1 MTSTTQNNK
10 GIPLFLLFI
19 SMCEFSAIAQS
30 CWHHISRGTI
40 SNHSILFIWQ
50 SWSFVKCDLVLLIHI
65 GWHQIWIIF
74 LMDWYSYLLF
84 NETNQLFDLCATQWC
99 HRLSSMICD
108 SFFFTSFA
116 SLAREFSWL
125 ILDWF
130 DELRFD
136 SIFFLLSVASH
147 SFLWCF
153 VSESF
158 QVLATT
164 ASSDTCQSCRLA
176 RQQPTTTRN
185 IVAIFSSWQ
194 TIYCT
199 VVVS

>member
-74 LMDWYSYLLF
+74 WWNWYRYLLF

-108 SFFFTSFA
+108 SFFFYFIRFA
-116 SLAREFSWL
+116 RSRILVIDSWL
-125 ILDWF
+125 IRWTSI
-130 DELRFD
+130 RFD
-136 SIFFLLSVASH
+136 FF
-147 SFLWCF
+147 
-153 VSESF
+153 
-158 QVLATT
+158 
-164 ASSDTCQSCRLA
+164 
-176 RQQPTTTRN
+176 P
-185 IVAIFSSWQ
+185 
-194 TIYCT
+194 
-199 VVVS
+199 VVCC

>member
-74 LMDWYSYLLF
+74 WWIDTVIYYLTKQINSLIYVRH
-84 NETNQLFDLCATQWC
+84 NDVIDC
-99 HRLSSMICD
+99 HRWYATL
-108 SFFFTSFA
+108 FFFYFIRFA
-116 SLAREFSWL
+116 RSRILVIDSWL
-125 ILDWF
+125 IRWTSI
-130 DELRFD
+130 RFD
-136 SIFFLLSVASH
+136 FF
-147 SFLWCF
+147 
-153 VSESF
+153 
-158 QVLATT
+158 
-164 ASSDTCQSCRLA
+164 
-176 RQQPTTTRN
+176 P
-185 IVAIFSSWQ
+185 
-194 TIYCT
+194 
-199 VVVS
+199 VVCC

>member
-74 LMDWYSYLLF
+74 WWIDTVIYYLTKQINSLIYVRH
-84 NETNQLFDLCATQWC
+84 NDVIDC
-99 HRLSSMICD
+99 HRWYATL
-108 SFFFTSFA
+108 FFFTSFA